1 MKINYN
7 HILKDTDDA
16 IRQKSI
22 KVPLPLCDEDRAT
35 LYDLL
40 TYVRNSTDPELSE
53 KENLR
58 PAVGIAAPQI
68 GVFKQL
74 LAIVIHKEDGSAIEY
89 ALANPRIVSHSVQNA
104 YLKSGE
110 GCLSVEDAHEGYV
123 YRHARVCVKGYD
135 VLVDKE
141 ITIQASGYL
150 SIVLQHEIDHFS
162 GILFYDRIHKD
173 NPWKEDPQ
181 AMIIE

>member
-1 MKINYN
+1 MKINYG
-7 HILKDTDDA
+7 HILKDHDDT
-16 IRQKSI
+16 IRQKSK
-22 KVPLPLCDEDRAT
+22 KVDLPLNEEDRQT
-35 LYDLL
+35 LNNLL

-68 GVFKQL
+68 GIFKQL
-74 LAIVIHKEDGSAIEY
+74 LAVVIQDENGNPIEY

-110 GCLSVEDAHEGYV
+110 GCLSVEDVHEGYV
-123 YRHARVCVKGYD
+123 YRHARICVKGYD
-135 VLVDKE
+135 LLVDKE
-141 ITIQASGYL
+141 ITIQAEGFL
-150 SIVLQHEIDHFS
+150 AIVLQHEIDHFN

-173 NPWKEDPQ
+173 DPWKEDPK
-181 AMIIE
+181 AVVIE

>member
-7 HILKDTDDA
+7 HILKDKDDA

-22 KVPLPLCDEDRAT
+22 KVSLPLCDEDREI
-35 LYDLL
+35 LHDLL
-40 TYVRNSTDPELSE
+40 TYVRNSTDPEISE

-68 GVFKQL
+68 GIFKQL
-74 LAIVIHKEDGSAIEY
+74 LAIVIQNDDGTTIEY

-110 GCLSVEDAHEGYV
+110 GCLSVEEVHEGYV

-135 VLVDKE
+135 ILVDKE
-141 ITIQASGYL
+141 ITIQANGYL

-162 GILFYDRIHKD
+162 GVLFYDRIHKD

-181 AMIIE
+181 AVVIE